1 MNPLLA
7 TLSDP
12 IWQIGVGIILLAA
25 LVLILTLR
33 SPEVTSHRGTNG
45 S

>member
-12 IWQIGVGIILLAA
+12 IWQTARCLADGC
-25 LVLILTLR
+25 LDDTMSVV
-33 SPEVTSHRGTNG
+33 P
-45 S
+45 